1 MKTFEER
8 KKELILKIFFD
19 SEFGTM
25 YHTEDVLS
33 EKDVIIRHFD
43 REVSPEFIPL
53 YVQLYKEVQNWI
65 ESKPSIEEFVFM
77 PNLVE
82 IGKDYLIRP
91 FHVYLKNNSRYIDD
105 YEPIAPPANYYGM
118 INNISYELSNEL
130 PEDYDEENYIYNEE
144 NIIHRIVRKSLLECT
159 AKTFYEDSLE
169 KFIIVEPKISLTD
182 LEEWKKIVESKE

>member
-1 MKTFEER
+1 MKTFEEL
-8 KKELILKIFFD
+8 KKEINLIIYLN

-25 YHTEDVLS
+25 YYIKDVPA

-43 REVSPEFIPL
+43 QEVSPEFISL
-53 YVQLYKEVQNWI
+53 YVQIYKEVQNWI
-65 ESKPSIEEFVFM
+65 ESKPSINEFVFM

-91 FHVYLKNNSRYIDD
+91 FHVYLRSNDRYIDD

-130 PEDYDEENYIYNEE
+130 PENYDEENYIYNEE
-144 NIIHRIVRKSLLECT
+144 NIIHRIIRKSLLGCT
-159 AKTFYEDSLE
+159 AKTFYDDDIE

-182 LEEWKKIVESKE
+182 LEEWKRIVESKE